1 MIETEAHVLRVE
13 QGHAWV
19 KIQPHS
25 LCGNCDPE
33 TGCKSVALT
42 RLFGSGR
49 QEFRVRNPLGAVAGD
64 KVRVA
69 VAEGALLQSALWGY
83 GLPLCL
89 LLAGASL
96 GHFLFS
102 GSYRDLATLAGAG
115 CGVVLALMLLRRRR
129 SRQVE
134 PEIVYRHDP
143 DLPILSS
150 CKHSERT

>member
-1 MIETEAHVLRVE
+1 MIETEAQVLRVE
-13 QGHAWV
+13 QRYAWV

-42 RLFGSGR
+42 RLFGSR
-49 QEFRVRNPLGAVAGD
+49 QQAFRVTNPLGAAAGD

-69 VAEGALLQSALWGY
+69 IADGVLLQSALWGY

-89 LLAGASL
+89 LLASASL
-96 GHFLFS
+96 GYFLFS
-102 GSYRDLATLAGAG
+102 GSYRDLATLAGAA
-115 CGVVLALMLLRRRR
+115 CGVVLALALLRQRR
-129 SRQVE
+129 SRQIE